1 MGTIESIASRRAGS
15 PEGWSMMP
23 TTRASADPGATLEI
37 GGRHLPM
44 RMVAGRMRADLPR
57 SLARPDVLPHRRAR
71 LVAMTLLVLVAPIAS
86 ITRHRRAA

>member
-23 TTRASADPGATLEI
+23 TRASADPGVTLEI

-44 RMVAGRMRADLPR
+44 RMVAGRMRADLPH